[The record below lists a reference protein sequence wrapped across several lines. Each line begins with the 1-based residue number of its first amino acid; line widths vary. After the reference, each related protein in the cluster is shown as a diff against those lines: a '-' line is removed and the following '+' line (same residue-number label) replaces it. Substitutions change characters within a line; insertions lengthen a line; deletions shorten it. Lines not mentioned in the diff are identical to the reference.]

1 MIKTANQT
9 PSEEFMFNR
18 HPFTAA
24 SIEAQSATPLRRAAL
39 VCLSALALTV
49 ALAGCAQPWQQYTQ
63 GADASTIIARLGAP
77 RESYDLPNGGKR
89 LMWPTQPIFP
99 LDTYSSLAEV

>member
-1 MIKTANQT
+1 
-9 PSEEFMFNR
+9 MFNR

-49 ALAGCAQPWQQYTQ
+49 ALAGCAQPWQQYTR
-63 GADASTIIARLGAP
+63 ARTHRPSSPASAHRVKATTC
-77 RESYDLPNGGKR
+77 
-89 LMWPTQPIFP
+89 PTAA
-99 LDTYSSLAEV
+99 SG